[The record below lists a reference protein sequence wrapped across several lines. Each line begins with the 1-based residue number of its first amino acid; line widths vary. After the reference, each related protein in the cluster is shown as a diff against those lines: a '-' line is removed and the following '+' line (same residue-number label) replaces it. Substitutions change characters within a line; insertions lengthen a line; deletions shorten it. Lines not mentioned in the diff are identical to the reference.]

1 MRASGSYESLI
12 RGVSQQVPH
21 DRQIGQHTAQ
31 VNMLSDP
38 VNGLTRRHGSSLVA
52 ERKYPLL
59 SVDNFEAYKADT
71 DTWRTFEHS
80 QGGNDYVIFCRMG
93 PKTGGSTALPLL
105 VVFNKTTNTWAN
117 MNRNAVD
124 PLTDE
129 LDEGGISAG
138 VALGNYFFMAG
149 NTVPTQGS
157 EVALWNNFSN
167 LDKAVIWIRGG
178 AYSRTY
184 RGTFTLHN
192 GTQISGTYTTP
203 ASAYP
208 GVLDT
213 SDILTGDPDY
223 TKKVNDRVN
232 AYNAAV
238 TQWIGTSTAAIQ
250 PQAIAA
256 SLVALFAN
264 PFVTAT
270 ANGSHVVFT
279 GIRSMSVDDGGD
291 GSLVAGV
298 ADEVESVDKLSLR
311 HYAGKI
317 VKVRTRNTENAFYM
331 KAIPKDRA
339 VADGVVTEVTWVE
352 CAGDEFHID
361 HALFF
366 ATMVGDECYYASSSA
381 LLTALVPSIDHPDYA
396 VSTAGDHTSN
406 PVPYATGRYI
416 TYLGVFQDRLL
427 VGAGGTVLCS
437 KIGDYLNW
445 FRTTMLT
452 VPADDAFEMRAQGP
466 DDDVLRWSVM
476 YDQSLVLFG
485 DRRQY
490 VVSGKIP
497 LAPSSA
503 NMAVMSAYA
512 DTANSPPHVAGGLIF
527 YAKRGE
533 TFSSVNEIQPG
544 RGLQNSPESFPAS
557 SQIDSYLLGDVI
569 EFTSNADPCTL
580 FVRTTGARNSVYT
593 FFYVDSAEG
602 RKVDAWSRWDFAP
615 ELGLI
620 CGMTPTAEGVHLYFL
635 REGHDGVYAVSDLC
649 TLTVGLSTR
658 PYLDSQRPWA
668 AVELATGSVRPT
680 TAGAWF
686 AAFDSTAGNKQWLG
700 SKLEDANAMETT
712 YPGVTGLTV
721 GAQQIAYVEPTN
733 PYMRDSNG
741 KAILSGRLTITGMR
755 IATANSAGFKATVDV
770 GGTQTNVIYTGRV
783 IGEPTVVGVEQIST
797 NVHTVPI
804 GRETK
809 AYSLRLAARSW
820 LPFTVTAIEWSGQ
833 YFNRTQRFT

>member
-21 DRQIGQHTAQ
+21 DRQVGQHSEQ
-31 VNMLSDP
+31 VNMLPDP
-38 VNGLTRRHGSSLVA
+38 VNGLTRRHGSTLVA

-59 SVDNFEAYKADT
+59 SVDDFEAYVEDSNSF
-71 DTWRTFEHS
+71 RTFEHS
-80 QGGNDYVIFCRMG
+80 QGGNDYVIICR
-93 PKTGGSTALPLL
+93 TAARVEGDEGRLPLL
-105 VVFNKTTNTWAN
+105 VVFNKTTNQWAN

-124 PLTDE
+124 AKADQ
-129 LDEGGISAG
+129 LDAGGISAG
-138 VALGNYFFMAG
+138 VAIGNYFLMAG
-149 NTVPTQGS
+149 NTVPTSGS
-157 EVALWNNFSN
+157 EIDRWNNLSN
-167 LDKAVIWIRGG
+167 LDKSVIWIRGG

-184 RGTFTLHN
+184 RGSFRKHD
-192 GTQISGTYTTP
+192 GTVISGTYTTP
-203 ASAYP
+203 SSAYP

-213 SDILTGDPDY
+213 SDIAASDPEY

-256 SLVALFAN
+256 ALAALFAE
-264 PFVTAT
+264 PGVTAV

-279 GIRSMSVDDGGD
+279 GIRSMTVDDGGD

-311 HYAGKI
+311 HYAGKV

-331 KAIPKDRA
+331 KAVPKDRA
-339 VADGVVTEVTWVE
+339 VADGTVTEVTWVE
-352 CAGDEFHID
+352 CAGNEWKIEQ
-361 HALFF
+361 ALFF
-366 ATMVGDECYYASSSA
+366 ATMQGNEVYYASTPA
-381 LLTALVPSIDHPDYA
+381 LLNALFPGDHPDYA
-396 VSTAGDHTSN
+396 VSTAGDRVSN
-406 PVPYATGRYI
+406 PLPYATNRLI

-427 VGAGGTVLCS
+427 VGSGGTVLCS

-452 VPADDAFEMRAQGP
+452 TPADDAFEMRAQGP
-466 DDDVLRWSVM
+466 DDDTLRHSVL

-490 VVSGKIP
+490 VISGKVA

-512 DTANSPPHVAGGLIF
+512 GTASSPPHVAGGLIF
-527 YAKRGE
+527 YAKPGE

-557 SQIDSYLLGDVI
+557 SQIDSYLAGRVI
-569 EFTSNADPCTL
+569 EFTSNAEPSTL

-593 FFYVDSAEG
+593 FFYVDGPEG
-602 RKVDAWSRWDFAP
+602 RKVDAWSRWDFDPA
-615 ELGLI
+615 LGVI
-620 CGMTPTAEGVHLYFL
+620 CGMTPTDEGVHLYFL
-635 REGHDGVYAVSDLC
+635 RKGHDGMYAVTDLC
-649 TLTVGLSTR
+649 TLTTGLSTR

-668 AVELATGSVRPT
+668 DVELAIGSVRPT
-680 TAGAWF
+680 TTGPWY
-686 AAFDSTAGNKQWLG
+686 AAFDYTAGAAQWLG
-700 SKLEDANAMETT
+700 SNLEDANAMETT

-721 GAQQIAYVEPTN
+721 GAQQAAYVEITN
-733 PYMRDSNG
+733 PYMRDNNT
-741 KAILSGRLTITGMR
+741 KAILSGRLTITNML
-755 IATANSAGFKATVDV
+755 IATADSAGFKSTVDV
-770 GGTQTNVIYTGRV
+770 GGVQSVMTFTGRV
-783 IGEPTVVGVEQIST
+783 IGEPTAVGVEHIST
-797 NVHTVPI
+797 GKYTIPI
-804 GRETK
+804 GRETR